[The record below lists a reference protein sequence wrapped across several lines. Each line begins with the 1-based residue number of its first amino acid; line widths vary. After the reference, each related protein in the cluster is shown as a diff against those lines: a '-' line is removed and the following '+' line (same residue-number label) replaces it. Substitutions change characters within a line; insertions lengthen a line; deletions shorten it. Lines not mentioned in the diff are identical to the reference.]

1 MTTLDDLKAPYA
13 SAFHRLNEMIRHSF
27 PLSHTPFMIP
37 LTEAILQ
44 GKGKQLRPLLVFLS
58 CEKDPDETCI
68 QVAAAIELIH
78 MASLIHDDIIDA
90 ADRRHQMP
98 SITARFGPE
107 LAISSGVWL
116 YAAALQWLVKANHM
130 PIIGDISRTVDAL
143 CRGEMTQVI
152 HRNRFDLSLLTYL
165 RIIHHKTAS
174 LFGTAAWVGGYQ
186 TPYASR
192 LRAFGQSLGVLYQ
205 LSDDLLDV
213 VGDEAQL
220 KKKGHQDFVLGETT
234 LPIIL
239 ALQAV
244 DGPTRDR
251 MLQLLDV
258 KQADHM
264 LEFLGM
270 IKASSAVPETIRWIR
285 YYQGRCIRMARTLPP
300 DRAHRL
306 CQLVSLVHGRIPAH
320 FGG

>member
-1 MTTLDDLKAPYA
+1 MTPLDELKAPYVG
-13 SAFHRLNEMIRHSF
+13 AFDQLNDLLAHSL
-27 PLSHTPFMIP
+27 PLSHTPHIAT
-37 LTEAILQ
+37 LAHSILS

-58 CEKDPDETCI
+58 HGNPPDDACI

-90 ADRRHQMP
+90 ADRRHQLP
-98 SITARFGPE
+98 SITAQFGPE

-116 YAAALQWLVKANHM
+116 YAAALQLLVKANQL

-186 TPYASR
+186 TPYASA
-192 LRAFGQSLGVLYQ
+192 LRGFGQSLGVLYQ

-220 KKKGHQDFVLGETT
+220 KKKGHQDFVLGEIT

-244 DGPTRDR
+244 DSTRRAR
-251 MLQLLDV
+251 MIQLLHT
-258 KQADHM
+258 KHPDHM
-264 LEFLGM
+264 LELLA
-270 IKASSAVPETIRWIR
+270 IINASSAVNDTMRWIHH
-285 YYQGRCIRMARTLPP
+285 YYHRCERMIGSLPP
-300 DRAHRL
+300 DRRL
-306 CQLVSLVHGRIPAH
+306 ALGQLLHLIHNRIPSRL
-320 FGG
+320 G